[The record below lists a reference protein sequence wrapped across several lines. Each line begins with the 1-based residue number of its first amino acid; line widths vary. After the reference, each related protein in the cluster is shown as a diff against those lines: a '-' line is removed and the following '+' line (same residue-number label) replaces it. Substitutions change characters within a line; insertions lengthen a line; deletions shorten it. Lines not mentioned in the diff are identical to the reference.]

1 MVEMKNKLPA
11 EEGNPETNQNN
22 NQQQQNQTATR
33 TVKVSV
39 IKKGSDPEVKIGSAS
54 IMIGTISGETG
65 VGGGQA
71 TLSNVPEG
79 TQNITVTATGYKNYS
94 NTIVIGASTPDPVVV
109 ELEEE

>member
-1 MVEMKNKLPA
+1 MLINLPA
-11 EEGNPETNQNN
+11 TEDNPEN

-39 IKKGSDPEVKIGSAS
+39 VEKSNTENKIGSAS
-54 IMIGTISGETG
+54 IMIGTITGETG

-94 NTIVIGASTPDPVVV
+94 STIVIGVSTPDPVVI